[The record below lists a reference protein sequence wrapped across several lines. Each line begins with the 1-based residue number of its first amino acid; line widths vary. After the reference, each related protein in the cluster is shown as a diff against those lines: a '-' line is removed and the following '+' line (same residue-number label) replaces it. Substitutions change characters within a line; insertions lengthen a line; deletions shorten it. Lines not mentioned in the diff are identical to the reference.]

1 MPLTWRDTDALA
13 RALVADHPEIDPLT
27 LTFQDVRRYVAGL
40 PGFNDD
46 PDAASDQDIEDV
58 QAAWY
63 DVFQE

>member
-13 RALVADHPEIDPLT
+13 RALVANHPDIDPLT
-27 LTFQDVRRYVAGL
+27 LTLQDVRRFIVGL

-46 PDAASDQDIEDV
+46 SDAASDQDIEEV